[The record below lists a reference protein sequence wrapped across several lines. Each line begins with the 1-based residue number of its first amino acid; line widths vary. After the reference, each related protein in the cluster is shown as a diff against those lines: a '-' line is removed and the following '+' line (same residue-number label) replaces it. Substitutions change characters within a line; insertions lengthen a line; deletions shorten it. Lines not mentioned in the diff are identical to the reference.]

1 MTTAN
6 FDEVRA
12 HLERLQ
18 TTVDALA
25 DGVLPLASGPQA
37 VAFHAIHH
45 HFNFADD
52 GLYCVAATVPGAGR
66 IAAETSAVA
75 QLVGKVC
82 QIVSAELGTIINNCR
97 RAIYHLYMQNLRF
110 HHMHIHNQLDCL
122 ELGQKIMATLY
133 AYRSVARA
141 IPQVG
146 LVAGIQ

>member
-110 HHMHIHNQLDCL
+110 HHMHSTSNTTSWTVSNLAKRSWPHFTHTAQLHVL
-122 ELGQKIMATLY
+122 FL
-133 AYRSVARA
+133 R
-141 IPQVG
+141 
-146 LVAGIQ
+146 